1 MGRAELKA
9 AKREKTGKEYAKK
22 LRKKEWIPAVIYG
35 GKGGAMSLEISLYDL
50 KQLLRSG
57 AGGNVIIDLKIEGD
71 KTKAHTVLIKELQQD
86 PVTGTVQHVDFKA
99 ISLTEKIR
107 VKVPVH
113 EKGESIGVKEG
124 GILDHIHREVEVECL
139 PTEIPQKIEV
149 SVEHLKIGDSIFVK
163 DLVFPEGV
171 ACVMD
176 PEDLIFTVLVPKKEE
191 EVAPAAAATEGAT
204 SEEPEL
210 IRKKKAEEGEE
221 PAAGEKEKAAPK
233 EEKKEEKKEKKE

>member
-9 AKREKTGKEYAKK
+9 VKREKLGKEYAKK

-35 GKGGAMSLEISLYDL
+35 GKTGSMPLEISLYDF
-50 KQLLRSG
+50 KQLLRTG

-86 PVTGTVQHVDFKA
+86 PVTGAVQHVDFKA

-107 VKVPVH
+107 IKVPVQ
-113 EKGESIGVKEG
+113 EKGESVGVKEG

-139 PTEIPQKIEV
+139 PTEIPPKIDV
-149 SVEHLKIGDSIFVK
+149 PVEHLKIGDSIFVK

-171 ACVMD
+171 TCTMSPD
-176 PEDLIFTVLVPKKEE
+176 DLIFTVLVPKKEE
-191 EVAPAAAATEGAT
+191 EVAPAAAAEGAAA
-204 SEEPEL
+204 EEPEL
-210 IRKKKAEEGEE
+210 IRKKKAEEGEV
-221 PAAGEKEKAAPK
+221 PAGEEKEKAAPK